1 MSLTIRSN
9 LASMNAAVNVAR
21 TQRSLSSS
29 FEKISSGLR
38 INRAADD
45 AAGLSIAEGLDS
57 RARSSSQAMRN
68 VNDGISAI
76 QVAEG
81 ATNEVAE
88 VLKRMRELAVQA
100 GNSLLQTSD
109 RAYIQDEYTQLSAE
123 ITRIADITEFAGTKL
138 LDNTNAVKLQV
149 GVGSTAADQISF
161 NAVNLQAGTLSVNA
175 LKGLQAS
182 GTSATAKAAITKI
195 DAALAKVNSA
205 RSTFGAIQNR
215 LDSAMRNLETYRTN
229 TTAAESRI
237 RDVDF
242 ATETANMTKLNIMQ
256 QAGVAV
262 LGQANQLPSAAFSL
276 LR

>member
-109 RAYIQDEYTQLSAE
+109 RAYIEDEYKQLSAE
-123 ITRIADITEFAGTKL
+123 ISRIADITEFAGTKL
-138 LDNTNAVKLQV
+138 LDNTTAVKLQV

-161 NAVNLQAGTLSVNA
+161 TGVDLKAGTLSVNA
-175 LKGLQAS
+175 LTGLSAKG
-182 GTSATAKAAITKI
+182 GSATAKAAITKI
-195 DAALAKVNSA
+195 DAALANVNSA
-205 RSTFGAIQNR
+205 RSTFGAVQNR

>member
-109 RAYIQDEYTQLSAE
+109 RAYIEDEYKQLSAE
-123 ITRIADITEFAGTKL
+123 ISRIADITEFAGTKL
-138 LDNTNAVKLQV
+138 LDNTTAVKLQV

-161 NAVNLQAGTLSVNA
+161 TGVDLKAGTLSVNA
-175 LKGLQAS
+175 LTGLSAKG
-182 GTSATAKAAITKI
+182 GSATAKAAITKI

-205 RSTFGAIQNR
+205 RSTFGAVQNR

>member
-21 TQRSLSSS
+21 TQRSLSRS

-45 AAGLSIAEGLDS
+45 AAGLSIAEGLDA

-100 GNSLLQTSD
+100 GNSLLQSTD
-109 RAYIQDEYTQLSAE
+109 RAYIEDEYKQLSAE
-123 ITRIADITEFAGTKL
+123 ISRIADITEFAGTKL
-138 LDNTNAVKLQV
+138 LDNTTAVKLQV

-161 NAVNLQAGTLSVNA
+161 TGVDLKAATLSVDSLA
-175 LKGLQAS
+175 GLKS
-182 GTSATAKAAITKI
+182 TGTSATAKAAITKI

-242 ATETANMTKLNIMQ
+242 AQETANMTKLNIMQ